1 MELSEALLASRDL
14 VSAAGGGS
22 SVRRDGADGLVSWNL
37 SLDALAVLLSTSA
50 AKLLSDEPCSERAD
64 LGGAFDTLENTSD
77 AALTTATSRMTLGFP
92 SAKSGPLVTP
102 RNV

>member
-1 MELSEALLASRDL
+1 LSEALLAPRDL

-22 SVRRDGADGLVSWNL
+22 SARRDGAGGVSWNL
-37 SLDALAVLLSTSA
+37 SLDALAVVLLSTSA

-64 LGGAFDTLENTSD
+64 LGGAFWNDTLENTSD